1 MEKSDVTETVE
12 KYLSCDDK
20 KQNISGND
28 GNIMSLVGLI
38 RSKLSTVKFPSELM
52 MIGGLLSIVGGSLIT
67 KNESLK
73 NSIISTTRS
82 LIGKI

>member
-20 KQNISGND
+20 KQNISEND